1 MAESRKDTSPHGAA
15 TQLLE
20 GKHMKASIRSVAV
33 IGSLALVLAACDTGA
48 GEVADG
54 LTTTTGGNA
63 TSTTSSTTTTS
74 MVVASPED
82 LLERFASLW
91 IEGDWAG
98 MADLAE
104 PGVVATA
111 EESGQAEIANVVW
124 VPACDLDSSGTG
136 SCELLFSPPDYDG
149 YALIFS
155 ARYARDTGGELSIV
169 ELTFA
174 GDAG

>member
-1 MAESRKDTSPHGAA
+1 
-15 TQLLE
+15 
-20 GKHMKASIRSVAV
+20 MKTSIRSVAV
-33 IGSLALVLAACDTGA
+33 IGALALLLAACGSTA
-48 GEVADG
+48 GEGADG
-54 LTTTTGGNA
+54 STTTTASNG
-63 TSTTSSTTTTS
+63 TTTTSSTTAPS
-74 MVVASPED
+74 IVVASPQD
-82 LLERFASLW
+82 LLDRFASLW

-98 MADLAE
+98 MADIAE

-124 VPACDLDSSGTG
+124 VPSCELDSSGSG

-155 ARYARDTGGELSIV
+155 ARYTQGSGGELSIV
-169 ELTFA
+169 ELIFG

>member
-1 MAESRKDTSPHGAA
+1 MR
-15 TQLLE
+15 
-20 GKHMKASIRSVAV
+20 ASIRSVAV
-33 IGSLALVLAACDTGA
+33 IGSLALALAACDTGA

-54 LTTTTGGNA
+54 FPTTTGSND
-63 TSTTSSTTTTS
+63 TTTTSSTTTTS
-74 MVVASPED
+74 MVAASPED

-98 MADLAE
+98 MADIAE

-111 EESGQAEIANVVW
+111 EASGQAEIANVVW
-124 VPACDLDSSGTG
+124 VPACELNSSGTG

-155 ARYARDTGGELSIV
+155 ARYTWDTGGELSIV